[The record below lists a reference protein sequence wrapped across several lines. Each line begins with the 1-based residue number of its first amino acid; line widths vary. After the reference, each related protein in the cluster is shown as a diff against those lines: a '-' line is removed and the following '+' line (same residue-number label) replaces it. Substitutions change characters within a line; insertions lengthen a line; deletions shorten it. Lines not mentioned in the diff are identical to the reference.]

1 LYVGNTGT
9 SLHCP
14 IATRGS
20 ATLLTGEYGRD
31 RLGHSVNHFGQ
42 RFARG
47 PTVTMPNVHLDG
59 QSFHHHGSSKQSG
72 RIVAPTRSLHFNAK
86 SSGHCVS
93 NTNNDMVVA
102 YAISTVAGE
111 SSGHVRSDN
120 ENWDLIVPCRSQL
133 PRIPTVSLGINP
145 ITRNKSIQQ
154 TLRTVFSIL
163 LPKVGTPNISYSRFK
178 F

>member
-1 LYVGNTGT
+1 
-9 SLHCP
+9 
-14 IATRGS
+14 
-20 ATLLTGEYGRD
+20 
-31 RLGHSVNHFGQ
+31 
-42 RFARG
+42 
-47 PTVTMPNVHLDG
+47 
-59 QSFHHHGSSKQSG
+59 
-72 RIVAPTRSLHFNAK
+72 
-86 SSGHCVS
+86 
-93 NTNNDMVVA
+93 MVVA

-133 PRIPTVSLGINP
+133 PRIPTVSLCINP